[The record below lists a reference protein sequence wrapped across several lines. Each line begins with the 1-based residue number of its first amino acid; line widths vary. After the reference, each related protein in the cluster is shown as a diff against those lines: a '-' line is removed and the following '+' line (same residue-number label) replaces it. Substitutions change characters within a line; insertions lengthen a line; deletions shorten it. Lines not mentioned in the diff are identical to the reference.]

1 MPIRSKKSQVRTP
14 LLLLAGVELAILF
27 SSVYVA
33 GIIVLGSAA
42 ECETLL
48 GPVAPKAVLVTAV
61 VLLSLVAMGLYQFH
75 QRLYFNESVV
85 RVLVGLTL
93 ACLALAVLFYAY
105 PPILIP
111 RNIASVAVAYAL
123 VLLLLVRYVFVR
135 TVDEHVFRRTTLVY
149 GAGDR
154 AGSISGI
161 RRRAD
166 RRGFKVVARV
176 AALGDTVV
184 GDQEVL
190 RTDGR
195 SIADI
200 AIEKDAEEIVVAMD
214 ERRGNLP
221 IRELLDARLKG
232 IDVIDLLEFL
242 ERETG
247 KIRIDLVS
255 PGWLIFSP
263 GFRRSSFSEFAKRL
277 LDIVVSAL
285 LLLVTWPIMLFVA
298 LAIKIE
304 DGFSAPVLYKQERV
318 GQGNT
323 PFNVVKFRSMREDAE
338 EDGQAVWA
346 SQNDSRVTRVGNF
359 LRQFRLDELPQIF
372 NVLAGQMSIVGPRPE
387 RPEFVRELEENIP
400 YYSERHIV
408 KPGVTGWAQLKYT
421 YGASEED
428 AVETLQYDLYYIK
441 NQTIF
446 LDVLIMLQTV
456 EVVLWTKGAR

>member
-1 MPIRSKKSQVRTP
+1 M
-14 LLLLAGVELAILF
+14 AGVELAILF

-33 GIIVLGSAA
+33 GIIVLGSTA
-42 ECETLL
+42 ECHTLL
-48 GPVAPKAVLVTAV
+48 GPVAPKAMLVTVV
-61 VLLSLVAMGLYQFH
+61 VLISLVAMGLYQFH
-75 QRLYFNESVV
+75 QRLYFSEAVV

-111 RNIASVAVAYAL
+111 RDIASVAIAYAL
-123 VLLLLVRYVFVR
+123 ILLLLVRYVFVR

-154 AGSISGI
+154 AASISGI

-190 RTDGR
+190 RTDGK

-200 AIEKDAEEIVVAMD
+200 AIEKGAEEIVVAMD

-263 GFRRSSFSEFAKRL
+263 GFRRSGFSELAKRL
-277 LDIVVSAL
+277 ARCSRQCIAAAGNVADHAARCIGDQDRGRTLGAC
-285 LLLVTWPIMLFVA
+285 FVQTGA
-298 LAIKIE
+298 RRA
-304 DGFSAPVLYKQERV
+304 
-318 GQGNT
+318 GQ
-323 PFNVVKFRSMREDAE
+323 
-338 EDGQAVWA
+338 QAVQCCQV
-346 SQNDSRVTRVGNF
+346 SQHARGRGGRWQSG
-359 LRQFRLDELPQIF
+359 L
-372 NVLAGQMSIVGPRPE
+372 GQ
-387 RPEFVRELEENIP
+387 
-400 YYSERHIV
+400 SE
-408 KPGVTGWAQLKYT
+408 
-421 YGASEED
+421 
-428 AVETLQYDLYYIK
+428 
-441 NQTIF
+441 
-446 LDVLIMLQTV
+446 
-456 EVVLWTKGAR
+456 